1 MGSNPSTPAFLDSAF
16 LDSAT
21 IVMTKEIIGNWKMN
35 GLLSCEATFCEIMS
49 GYAEYDSLSAERT
62 REGARLTICPPST
75 LLYRFSSLARERDS
89 RVLLGGQS
97 CHHAAEGSF
106 TGDISASMLHDCG
119 AHRTLLG
126 HAERRASGEN
136 DGMISRQLLA
146 ALHSGLTPIL
156 CVGENM
162 DERSSGRTRIRLE
175 EQLAG
180 ALLLVREMS
189 ISMPSLLI
197 AYEPLWAIGSG
208 ELPSVD
214 EISQAFECI
223 MASVCDFSE
232 ERGSSSEISVLYGGS
247 VTSKNAAAILDC
259 SDGLLIGKASL
270 ESDELLSI
278 VGLCYDSV

>member
-1 MGSNPSTPAFLDSAF
+1 
-16 LDSAT
+16 
-21 IVMTKEIIGNWKMN
+21 MTKEIIGNWKMN

-49 GYAEYDSLSAERT
+49 GYAEYDSLSASADSDC
-62 REGARLTICPPST
+62 EGARLTICPPST

-156 CVGENM
+156 CVGEDM

-180 ALLLVREMS
+180 ALLLVREMG

-214 EISQAFECI
+214 EISQALECI
-223 MASVCDFSE
+223 MASVYDFSE
-232 ERGSSSEISVLYGGS
+232 VSVLYGGS

-270 ESDELLSI
+270 DSDELLSI